1 LRDYVDGCSGQ
12 LKARRTRKRVDGTQP
27 AVGEDEAPVNAPKW
41 TTAGYKGS
49 LKSSVAKYTR
59 RNITS
64 SPEPMTTP
72 ASPIVTPIPSTAPV
86 DETAAGPS
94 TATAVPF
101 TSTAED
107 VFFLNEDILKDD
119 NVLDIGGDE
128 EDDGSSEDDSSESS
142 SEEESR

>member
-1 LRDYVDGCSGQ
+1 MRDYVDGCSGQ
-12 LKARRTRKRVDGTQP
+12 QKARRTRKRVDGTQP

-49 LKSSVAKYTR
+49 LKSSVAKYTS

-86 DETAAGPS
+86 DETAAG
-94 TATAVPF
+94 

-107 VFFLNEDILKDD
+107 VFFLNEEILRDD

>member
-1 LRDYVDGCSGQ
+1 MSWTVPSWTVPCLCPCPVTTLPWG
-12 LKARRTRKRVDGTQP
+12 
-27 AVGEDEAPVNAPKW
+27 VGEDEAPVNAPKW

-64 SPEPMTTP
+64 SPEPTTTP
-72 ASPIVTPIPSTAPV
+72 AIPIVSPIPSTTPV

-94 TATAVPF
+94 TATAVPS

-107 VFFLNEDILKDD
+107 VFFLNEDILDD
-119 NVLDIGGDE
+119 NDLDVGEGDKEGDE
-128 EDDGSSEDDSSESS
+128 EDDEDSNSS
-142 SEEESR
+142 

>member
-1 LRDYVDGCSGQ
+1 
-12 LKARRTRKRVDGTQP
+12 
-27 AVGEDEAPVNAPKW
+27 VGEDEAPINAPKW

-59 RNITS
+59 RNVTS

-86 DETAAGPS
+86 DETAAG
-94 TATAVPF
+94 

-107 VFFLNEDILKDD
+107 MFFLNEEILKND
-119 NVLDIGGDE
+119 NVLDIKGDK
-128 EDDGSSEDDSSESS
+128 EDDESSEEDSSEKKKSS

>member
-1 LRDYVDGCSGQ
+1 MRDYVDGCSGQ
-12 LKARRTRKRVDGTQP
+12 QKARRTRKRVDGTQP

-59 RNITS
+59 RNVTS

-94 TATAVPF
+94 TATA
-101 TSTAED
+101 ED
-107 VFFLNEDILKDD
+107 VFFLDEEILKDE
-119 NVLDIGGDE
+119 NVLDVGGDE
-128 EDDGSSEDDSSESS
+128 EDDGSSEDDSSGSS
-142 SEEESR
+142 SEEKSR

>member
-12 LKARRTRKRVDGTQP
+12 QKARRTRKRVDGTQP

-94 TATAVPF
+94 TATAAG

-107 VFFLNEDILKDD
+107 VFFLNEEILRDD

>member
-1 LRDYVDGCSGQ
+1 MRDYVDGCSGQ
-12 LKARRTRKRVDGTQP
+12 LKARRTRKRVYDRTQP
-27 AVGEDEAPVNAPKW
+27 AVGEDEVPVNAPKW

-64 SPEPMTTP
+64 SSEPTTTP
-72 ASPIVTPIPSTAPV
+72 AIPIVSPIPSTAPV

-94 TATAVPF
+94 TATAAG
-101 TSTAED
+101 TSTTED
-107 VFFLNEDILKDD
+107 VFFLNEEILRDD

-142 SEEESR
+142 S

>member
-1 LRDYVDGCSGQ
+1 M
-12 LKARRTRKRVDGTQP
+12 RKRVDGTQP

-49 LKSSVAKYTR
+49 LKSSVTKYTR
-59 RNITS
+59 RNVTS

-72 ASPIVTPIPSTAPV
+72 ASPIVMPIPSIAPV

-107 VFFLNEDILKDD
+107 VFFLDEEILKDD

-128 EDDGSSEDDSSESS
+128 E
-142 SEEESR
+142 

>member
-1 LRDYVDGCSGQ
+1 MRDYVDGCSGQ
-12 LKARRTRKRVDGTQP
+12 QKARRTRKRVDGTQP

-59 RNITS
+59 RNVTS

-94 TATAVPF
+94 TATA
-101 TSTAED
+101 ED
-107 VFFLNEDILKDD
+107 VFFLDEEILKDD
-119 NVLDIGGDE
+119 NVLDVGGDE
-128 EDDGSSEDDSSESS
+128 EDDGSSEDDSSGSS
-142 SEEESR
+142 SEEKSR

>member
-12 LKARRTRKRVDGTQP
+12 QKARRTRKRVDGTQP

-59 RNITS
+59 RNVTS

-86 DETAAGPS
+86 DETAAG
-94 TATAVPF
+94 
-101 TSTAED
+101 TSTAKD
-107 VFFLNEDILKDD
+107 IFFLNEEILKDD

-128 EDDGSSEDDSSESS
+128 EDDGSSEDDSSKSS

>member
-12 LKARRTRKRVDGTQP
+12 QKARRTRKRVDGTQP

-59 RNITS
+59 RNVTS

-94 TATAVPF
+94 AA
-101 TSTAED
+101 TAED
-107 VFFLNEDILKDD
+107 VFFLDEEIKDD

-128 EDDGSSEDDSSESS
+128 EDDGSSEDDSSEKKKSS

>member
-1 LRDYVDGCSGQ
+1 MRDYVDVCSGQ
-12 LKARRTRKRVDGTQP
+12 LKARRTRKRVYDRTQP
-27 AVGEDEAPVNAPKW
+27 AMGEDEAPVNAPKW

-64 SPEPMTTP
+64 SPEPTTTL
-72 ASPIVTPIPSTAPV
+72 AIPIVSPIPSTAPV
-86 DETAAGPS
+86 DETAAG
-94 TATAVPF
+94 

-107 VFFLNEDILKDD
+107 VFFLNEEILDD

-142 SEEESR
+142 SEDKSR

>member
-12 LKARRTRKRVDGTQP
+12 QKARRTRKRVDGTQP

-59 RNITS
+59 RNVTS

-86 DETAAGPS
+86 DETAAG
-94 TATAVPF
+94 

-107 VFFLNEDILKDD
+107 VFFLNEEILDD

-142 SEEESR
+142 SEDKSR